1 MALLDDGVY
10 EVVVVDAQEIDE
22 IGALSLELVITTG
35 TRKGDVVPLRV
46 DNFDGD
52 ALSLLG
58 LPGRLSVH
66 DGVPTFDLS

>member
-1 MALLDDGVY
+1 MSLLDDGVY

-22 IGALSLELVITTG
+22 IGALSLELVVTTG
-35 TRKGDVVPLRV
+35 THKGDVVPLRV
-46 DNFDGD
+46 DNFDRD

-58 LPGRLSVH
+58 LPGRLCVH